1 MAPVSH
7 ETVVYDVH
15 DCKVYPML
23 TDVAGSAP
31 TYGPGVDVPGIA
43 EVSVEPS
50 FANSELKGDARVM
63 AKKGRVDKMSFS
75 ATYGKVALDV
85 LKIITGGTIV
95 DIEDVSAEWFLTGDN
110 SLPYFKLEFK
120 ISDVDLGLGDL
131 HVTLY
136 KCNLTGGTLL
146 GGSSDEFGQPEMEL
160 EAIAVEG
167 TLPTSGSGAT
177 LRPAIPNPLIR
188 TALLKTRTA
197 LSA

>member
-1 MAPVSH
+1 MAPVAH

-23 TDVAGSAP
+23 SDARGAAP

-43 EVSVEPS
+43 EVSVDPN
-50 FANSELKGDARVM
+50 FATAELKGDAQII
-63 AKKGRVDKMSFS
+63 AKKGRVDKMTLS

-85 LKIITGGTIV
+85 LKIITGGNIV
-95 DIEDVSAEWFLTGDN
+95 DTEDVSAEWFLTGDN

-120 ISDVDLGLGDL
+120 ISDVDITLGDL

-160 EAIAVEG
+160 EAISCEG
-167 TLPTSGSGAT
+167 TLAATTTPTV
-177 LRPAIPNPLIR
+177 RPAQANPLIR
-188 TALLKTRTA
+188 VALLKDRTA
-197 LSA
+197 LPA